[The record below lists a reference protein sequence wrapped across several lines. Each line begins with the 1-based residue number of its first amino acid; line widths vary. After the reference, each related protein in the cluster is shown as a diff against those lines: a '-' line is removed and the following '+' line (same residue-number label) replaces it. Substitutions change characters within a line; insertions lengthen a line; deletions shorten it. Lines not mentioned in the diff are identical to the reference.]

1 MKLSKEYKNQ
11 YPKIYGYGSIEQLM
25 ADPSRLG
32 DDPANPL
39 THYVSFVDFDNHIR
53 YTPCT
58 EAYFYK
64 HRNAHRN
71 EVRQEARYRELYPI
85 SIDELEEMD
94 DFEFADSS
102 HTDVLEELKQQ
113 ELSDY
118 LWRLVSEFDDRDQLI
133 IKLYSLGRTDVEIAA
148 LLNKARSTIQ
158 ERRKKLFAELKENFT
173 KYQK

>member
-11 YPKIYGYGSIEQLM
+11 NPKIYGYGSIEQLM

-32 DDPANPL
+32 DDPVNPL

-58 EAYFYK
+58 EAYFYN

-118 LWRLVSEFDDRDQLI
+118 LWKLVSEFDDRDRLI
-133 IKLYSLGRTDVEIAA
+133 IKLYSLGRTDAEIAA

-173 KYQK
+173 KNQK

>member
-1 MKLSKEYKNQ
+1 
-11 YPKIYGYGSIEQLM
+11 M

-39 THYVSFVDFDNHIR
+39 THYVSFVDKDNHIR
-53 YTPCT
+53 YAPCT
-58 EAYFYK
+58 EAFFYCY
-64 HRNAHRN
+64 RNEHRN
-71 EVRQEARYRELYPI
+71 EVRQETRNRELYPI

-118 LWRLVSEFDDRDQLI
+118 LWKLVSEFDDRDRLI
-133 IKLYSLGRTDVEIAA
+133 IKLYSLGRTDAEIAE

-158 ERRKKLFAELKENFT
+158 ERRKKLIAELKESLT

>member
-11 YPKIYGYGSIEQLM
+11 HPKIYGYGSIDQLM

-32 DDPANPL
+32 DDPANPM
-39 THYVSFVDFDNHIR
+39 THYVSFIDSDNHIR
-53 YTPCT
+53 YEPCT
-58 EAYFYK
+58 EEYFYN
-64 HRNAHRN
+64 HRNDHRN

-102 HTDVLEELKQQ
+102 HEGISEELNKQ

-118 LWRLVSEFDDRDQLI
+118 LWKLVSEFDDRDRLI
-133 IKLYSLGRTDVEIAA
+133 IKLYSLGLTDAEIAE

-158 ERRKKLFAELKENFT
+158 ERRKKLIAELKESLT

>member
-1 MKLSKEYKNQ
+1 MKLSNEYKNQ
-11 YPKIYGYGSIEQLM
+11 YPKNYGYGSIEQLM

-58 EAYFYK
+58 EAYFYN

-71 EVRQEARYRELYPI
+71 EIRQEARYRELFPI
-85 SIDELEEMD
+85 SIDDLEEKD
-94 DFEFADSS
+94 DFEFADTSNVDIS
-102 HTDVLEELKQQ
+102 EELVQQ

-118 LWRLVSEFDDRDQLI
+118 LWNLVSKFEVKDQLI
-133 IKLYSLGRTDVEIAA
+133 IKLHRLGRSDEEIAKIF
-148 LLNKARSTIQ
+148 NKARSTIQ
-158 ERRKKLFAELKENFT
+158 ERRKKLIAELKENFT

>member
-11 YPKIYGYGSIEQLM
+11 HPKIYGYGSIEQLM
-25 ADPSRLG
+25 ADPSRFG

-58 EAYFYK
+58 EAYFYN
-64 HRNAHRN
+64 HRNDHRN

-94 DFEFADSS
+94 DFEFADTS
-102 HTDVLEELKQQ
+102 HIDILEDLKQQ

-118 LWRLVSEFDDRDQLI
+118 LWKLVSEFDDRDRLI
-133 IKLYSLGRTDVEIAA
+133 IKLYSLGRTDAEIAE